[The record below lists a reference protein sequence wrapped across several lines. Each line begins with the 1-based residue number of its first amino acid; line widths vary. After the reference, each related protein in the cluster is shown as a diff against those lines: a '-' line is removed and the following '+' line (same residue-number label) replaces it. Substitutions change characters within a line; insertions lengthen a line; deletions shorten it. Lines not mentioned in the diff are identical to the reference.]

1 MRLTDFPWLTDENIH
16 PDLVTHLRSL
26 GLDVLD
32 VKERGWRGRS
42 DDDLLA
48 EAYRLGRIIL
58 THDGDFGTLALL
70 GGRSVIGIV
79 RIRPGHIRPEVT
91 IRILAQLFAMELDLS
106 SPFVVV
112 VQGGLV
118 RVHTWSEPPE

>member
-1 MRLTDFPWLTDENIH
+1 MTDENVH
-16 PDLVTHLRSL
+16 PNVVTHLRSL

-48 EAYRLGRIIL
+48 EAYRLGRTIL
-58 THDGDFGTLALL
+58 THDGDFGTLALF
-70 GGRSVIGIV
+70 GGRPVIGIV

-91 IRILAQLFAMELDLS
+91 IRALDQLFALELDLS

-112 VQGGLV
+112 VQRGLV
-118 RVHTWSEPPE
+118 RVHTWG